1 MPGTSTR
8 GDATRGWV
16 VEIVGHRVGEAARTG
31 EIVEVLGP
39 PDSQPHYRV
48 RWADGHESL
57 VYPGSDVVLRPPPKP
72 SAKAKKEGR
81 PATRARR

>member
-16 VEIVGHRVGEAARTG
+16 VEVVGHRVGEAARTG
-31 EIVEVLGP
+31 EIVEVLGAA
-39 PDSQPHYRV
+39 DAQPHYRV
-48 RWADGHESL
+48 RWADGHESV
-57 VYPGSDVVLRPPPKP
+57 VYPGSDVVLRPPRKP
-72 SAKAKKEGR
+72 AAKTKKESR

>member
-8 GDATRGWV
+8 DDATRGWV
-16 VEIVGHRVGEAARTG
+16 VEVVGHRVGEAARTG

-39 PDSQPHYRV
+39 ADGPHYRV

-57 VYPGSDVVLRPPPKP
+57 VYPGSDVVLRPPRKP
-72 SAKAKKEGR
+72 SAKEKKEGGR
-81 PATRARR
+81 PATRTRR